1 MPREAS
7 FRGMLALER
16 RRLENRS
23 RLEGPR
29 NARDGAA
36 NGAET
41 SWVHTARE
49 WAA

>member
-1 MPREAS
+1 
-7 FRGMLALER
+7 MLALER

-23 RLEGPR
+23 RWEGPG

-41 SWVHTARE
+41 SSCILRVQGQRGQAVLR
-49 WAA
+49 A